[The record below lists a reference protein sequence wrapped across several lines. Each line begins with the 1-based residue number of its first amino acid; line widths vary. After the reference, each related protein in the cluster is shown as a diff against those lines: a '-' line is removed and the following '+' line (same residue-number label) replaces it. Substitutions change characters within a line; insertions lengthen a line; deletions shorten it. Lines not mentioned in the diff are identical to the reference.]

1 MKKEELKTI
10 ILNKKLPTHI
20 AIILDGNGRWAKKRL
35 MPRTFG
41 HQKGAKTLQEIIRIS
56 SSLGIKYLTVFA
68 FSTENWSRPLE
79 EVNFIMKE
87 VKNLCKDYQKLINRN
102 IKFKMIGSKEE
113 LAPDVRESIETM
125 ENKTANC
132 DGMTFLLAFNYGA
145 KQEIV
150 NATKAI
156 ADKVASGDLK
166 LDDINEDIFPNYLR
180 TGNIPD
186 PDLFIRAGGEK
197 RLSGFLLWQSSYS
210 ELYFSDV
217 LWPDFNENELDKAIN
232 EFNSRK
238 RNFGK

>member
-1 MKKEELKTI
+1 
-10 ILNKKLPTHI
+10 
-20 AIILDGNGRWAKKRL
+20 

-150 NATKAI
+150 NATKKI
-156 ADKVASGDLK
+156 CEQVKNNNLT
-166 LDDINEDIFPNYLR
+166 INEIDETIF
-180 TGNIPD
+180 
-186 PDLFIRAGGEK
+186 EK
-197 RLSGFLLWQSSYS
+197 ICTLKIYHQLIY
-210 ELYFSDV
+210 
-217 LWPDFNENELDKAIN
+217 
-232 EFNSRK
+232 
-238 RNFGK
+238 